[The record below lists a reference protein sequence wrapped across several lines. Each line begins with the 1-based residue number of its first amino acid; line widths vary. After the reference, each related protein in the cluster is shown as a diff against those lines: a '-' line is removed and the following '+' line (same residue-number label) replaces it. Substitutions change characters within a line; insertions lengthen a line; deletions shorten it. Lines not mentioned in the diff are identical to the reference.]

1 MVDSADNIL
10 IEKILRGNLAAFTDL
25 VDKYKSFIFTLAL
38 RILDNREDAEE
49 VSQDVFLKVFKSLQS
64 FRKQAKFSTWLYKIT
79 YNTAISRLRKQ
90 KGETETVELNI
101 EHFENIESENVKN
114 QVDLLQREQQKM
126 YIEKAIKKLSED
138 DRVVIS
144 LFYLGEMSV
153 KEIAKIIARSQ
164 NSVKVKLHRARKMI
178 YKELNVLLKGELK
191 EII

>member
-25 VDKYKSFIFTLAL
+25 VEKYKSFIFTLAL

-79 YNTAISRLRKQ
+79 YNTAVSRLRKQ
-90 KGETETVELNI
+90 KGEAEAVELNI
-101 EHFENIESENVKN
+101 EQLQNIESENVKD
-114 QVDLLQREQQKM
+114 QVDQLQREQQKM

-144 LFYLGEMSV
+144 LFYLSEMSV

-164 NSVKVKLHRARKMI
+164 NYVKVKLHRARKMI
-178 YKELNVLLKGELK
+178 YKELTILLKGELK